1 MVLIV
6 KQIEG
11 EEKEFEQEIP
21 ELLIRDIIDGQ
32 VFCYKSW
39 QEVLNKTK
47 TPEDIMG
54 CSGVQSL
61 ILQIIEEF
69 FYANIGTKNY
79 WFFGNEAGNHIDTNN
94 NVSFDKVIYERSKLS
109 VEQINEKYIK
119 IAPKLVIEVDVKVDT
134 SSISEA
140 DYVHK
145 KIQKLLDYGTER
157 VIWIFYESE
166 KIIIAEQGK
175 DWITTNWSSD
185 FEILD
190 GHYLNLKRAWQE
202 QGF

>member
-6 KQIEG
+6 KQIG
-11 EEKEFEQEIP
+11 GKEKGFEQEIP
-21 ELLIRDIIDGQ
+21 ELLVRDVIDGQ
-32 VFCYKSW
+32 VFCYKGW
-39 QEVLNKTK
+39 QDVLRKTK

-54 CSGVQSL
+54 CSGIQSL

-79 WFFGNEAGNHIDTNN
+79 WFFGNEAGNHIDKNN

-109 VEQINEKYIK
+109 VEHINEKYIK
-119 IAPKLVIEVDVKVDT
+119 VAPKLVIEVDVKVDT

-166 KIIIAEQGK
+166 KIIIAEQEK

-185 FEILD
+185 VEILE
-190 GHYLNLKRAWQE
+190 GHYLNLRKAWQD
-202 QGF
+202 QGL